1 MEGAECVTYSCV
13 CTCNLGAIRAVRLT
27 GATLDIALETDEGF
41 KANNVTLEGLVEL
54 YREIRRIERSLVP
67 SFFFEKDRCVPRRF
81 IAGGTIIL
89 WNDVKYVLALWF
101 IGYDLFVKP
110 IVLSAKNLREY
121 YFLVV
126 QGGPA

>member
-1 MEGAECVTYSCV
+1 MEGAECVAYSGA
-13 CTCNLGAIRAVRLT
+13 CTWDLGTIRAVRLT

-89 WNDVKYVLALWF
+89 WNDKKYVLALWF

-110 IVLSAKNLREY
+110 IVLSAKNLPEY
-121 YFLVV
+121 YFLVA